1 MTSKKSTD
9 CTVNSGGYQKLCIFN
24 VLGFEKKNYLVDDP
38 IFVRP
43 LFDLFLLFN
52 VFYQFS
58 LEIRGTQQEYSSKPL
73 KHRIVERIL
82 AFKR

>member
-1 MTSKKSTD
+1 M
-9 CTVNSGGYQKLCIFN
+9 VGIRNFVLFN
-24 VLGFEKKNYLVDDP
+24 VLGFEKKNYVVDDP

-43 LFDLFLLFN
+43 LFDLFFLFN

-58 LEIRGTQQEYSSKPL
+58 LEIRGTQQEYSSKLL
-73 KHRIVERIL
+73 KHSIVERIL

>member
-1 MTSKKSTD
+1 M
-9 CTVNSGGYQKLCIFN
+9 VGIRNFVLFN

-43 LFDLFLLFN
+43 LFDLFFLFN
-52 VFYQFS
+52 VLYQFS
-58 LEIRGTQQEYSSKPL
+58 LKIRGTQQEYSSKPL
-73 KHRIVERIL
+73 KHSIVERIL